1 MCLLRG
7 GACAWCSAVYVHP
20 RAYRV
25 RVMRF
30 LKVGGTFGTCIKF
43 VHNRWSPTAE
53 NLFARENIHKNS
65 LLYLNEGYSEV
76 RGIGTTQ

>member
-1 MCLLRG
+1 
-7 GACAWCSAVYVHP
+7 
-20 RAYRV
+20 
-25 RVMRF
+25 MRF

-43 VHNRWSPTAE
+43 VRNRWSPTAE
-53 NLFARENIHKNS
+53 KLYARENIHKIS